1 MKVYEYMRMRDS
13 MQDSRRMPPRNSRGE
28 FTRRDRGYDDRD
40 ERERDYARDERRDR
54 GYGMD
59 ERRDRGYDEEYRD
72 ERRDRNYGRD
82 ERRDREYRDERRDRN
97 YGRDERRD
105 RGYDDYDSEYEME
118 YNDMRML
125 DRHTIEKWMEKLENA
140 DGSRGAKFSK
150 EQIRRVTE
158 QHGVKFQKFS
168 EDEFRAAVNMM
179 YSDYCR
185 ILGSDVGIYVKMARE
200 FLEDPDAGVKGGEKL
215 AAYYHCI
222 VEA

>member
-13 MQDSRRMPPRNSRGE
+13 MHDSRRMPPRNSRGE
-28 FTRRDRGYDDRD
+28 FMRRDRGYDDRD
-40 ERERDYARDERRDR
+40 E
-54 GYGMD
+54 YGMD
-59 ERRDRGYDEEYRD
+59 ERRDRGYEDDRYRD

-105 RGYDDYDSEYEME
+105 RGYDDYDSEYDME

-125 DRHTIEKWMEKLENA
+125 DHHTIEKWMENLENA
-140 DGSRGAKFSK
+140 DGSRGGKFSK

-158 QHGVKFQKFS
+158 QHGVKFQKYTG
-168 EDEFRAAVNMM
+168 DEFRAAVNMM
-179 YSDYCR
+179 YPDYCKV
-185 ILGSDVGIYVKMARE
+185 LGSDVGIYVKMARE
-200 FLEDPDAGVKGGEKL
+200 FMDDPDAGVKGGEKL